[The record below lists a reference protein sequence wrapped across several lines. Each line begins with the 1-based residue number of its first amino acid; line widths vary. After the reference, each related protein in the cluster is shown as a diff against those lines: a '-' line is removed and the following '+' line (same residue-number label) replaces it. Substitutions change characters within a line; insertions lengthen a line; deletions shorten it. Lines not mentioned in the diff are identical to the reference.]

1 MRARTGF
8 AIVLTA
14 VLVAL
19 SALIIEP
26 FLSYLLAAI
35 LVAFVLTPARRRL
48 APRVGR
54 RASAFALVTLA
65 VALVVVPAGLFLQTA
80 LQQVGDVP
88 TSVAELPAFR
98 SIERLLQ
105 RRFGLDVEVGS
116 ALRGLLDQFGTAV
129 SDRTTRLVRSGLHVF
144 LGVLLF
150 LFLLYYLLKEGDHFV
165 RWTKHVT
172 PLPRHVQEE
181 LYAEAERTTWAVLKG
196 HVFVAVVQGFVSGVG
211 LFVAGVP
218 DAAFWT
224 VVMMFLA
231 MVPIIGVAPVL
242 GGATVYLLTLGRTV
256 AAVLLVL
263 YGMTV
268 VAITDD
274 YLRALV
280 IDRESPLHSATILL
294 GVFGA
299 AYLFGAIGLFVG
311 PILLGLSKATIEVFT
326 DYYGLQEY

>member
-8 AIVLTA
+8 AVVLTA

-19 SALIIEP
+19 SALVVRP
-26 FLSYLLAAI
+26 FLSYVLAAI
-35 LVAFVLTPARRRL
+35 LLAFVLHPVQERL
-48 APRVGR
+48 EPRVGPR
-54 RASAFALVTLA
+54 TSALALVCLA
-65 VALVVVPAGLFLQTA
+65 IAVVVVPTGLSLRTA
-80 LQQVGDVP
+80 LEQVGDVP

-98 SIERLLQ
+98 SLERLL
-105 RRFGLDVEVGS
+105 RRTLGVDVQIGV
-116 ALRGLLDQFGTAV
+116 ALRGLLDRFTAAV
-129 SDRTTRLVRSGLHVF
+129 GDRASRLVRSGFHAF
-144 LGVLLF
+144 LGGLLL
-150 LFLLYYLLKEGDHFV
+150 LFLLYYLLVDGERFV
-165 RWTKHVT
+165 GWAKHVT
-172 PLPRHVQEE
+172 PLPRSVQDE

-196 HVFVAVVQGFVSGVG
+196 HVFVAVVQGFVSGIG

-218 DAAFWT
+218 DAIFWT

-242 GGATVYLLTLGRTV
+242 GGATLYLLSQSRPL
-256 AAVLLVL
+256 AAVLMVV

-280 IDRESPLHSATILL
+280 VDKESSLHSATVLL

-299 AYLFGAIGLFVG
+299 AYLFGAVGLFVG
-311 PILLGLSKATIEVFT
+311 PILLGLSKATIEVFS
-326 DYYGLQEY
+326 DYYDLAG